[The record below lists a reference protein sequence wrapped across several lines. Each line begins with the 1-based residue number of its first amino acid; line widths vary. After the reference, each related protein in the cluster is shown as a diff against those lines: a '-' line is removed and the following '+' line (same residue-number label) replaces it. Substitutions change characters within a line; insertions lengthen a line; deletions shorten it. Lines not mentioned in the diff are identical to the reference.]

1 MTRFIRNTAL
11 TDLSPVPTS
20 APVPQRRI
28 VIVGAT
34 SAMAEHCA
42 RLWLQQHPTAQLV
55 LIARDTAKLDRV
67 ARDLQVR
74 HPQAQ
79 ISPHS
84 CDFVAPEAITQCIDG
99 IAASG
104 PIDIALIAH
113 GTLPDQS
120 ACQRDL
126 QLTAQTLEINA
137 ISPMLFA
144 ERIALHMEQSRRGQL
159 ALIGSVAG
167 DRGRQS
173 NYVYGAAKGLMER
186 YAQGLQHRFAGQR
199 YLTVT
204 LIKPGP
210 TATPMTANLS
220 QNVGQLAS
228 VESVAADIVAGVH
241 HGKAVVYAPGK
252 WWLIMMVIRHLP
264 RFVFN
269 KMRI

>member
-1 MTRFIRNTAL
+1 MQTT
-11 TDLSPVPTS
+11 SPAATS
-20 APVPQRRI
+20 SVTTLPRI

-42 RLWLQQHPTAQLV
+42 RLWLGAHSAQLV
-55 LIARDTAKLDRV
+55 LIARDAAKLERL
-67 ARDLQVR
+67 AQDLQVR
-74 HPQAQ
+74 SPQSQ
-79 ISPHS
+79 VSVRS
-84 CDFVAPEAITQCIDG
+84 CDFLSPEDIARTLDE
-99 IAASG
+99 IAATG

-113 GTLPDQS
+113 GTLPDQ
-120 ACQRDL
+120 AQCQTDL
-126 QLTAQTLEINA
+126 QLNAQTLEINA
-137 ISPMLFA
+137 ISPVLFA
-144 ERIALHMEQSRRGQL
+144 ERIAQHMERAGRGKL
-159 ALIGSVAG
+159 GLIGSVAG

-186 YAQGLQHRFAGQR
+186 YAQGLQHRFAGSG
-199 YLTVT
+199 VSIT

-220 QNVGQLAS
+220 QNVGKLAS
-228 VESVAADIVAGVH
+228 VESVAASIVAGMDK
-241 HGKAVVYAPGK
+241 GKPVVYAPGK